1 MIAAGRCSAGKF
13 AAGNFAAGC
22 LGHRIKKW
30 RIGIVKSLHPFKV
43 NVDGFDSL
51 DQALEW
57 DKVDGTEDE
66 AKGRRILPPHR
77 GIQKSFKQRAS
88 IGIAT
93 TSDAD

>member
-1 MIAAGRCSAGKF
+1 MLRGGLLRGGLLQDAWDIGS
-13 AAGNFAAGC
+13 
-22 LGHRIKKW
+22 KW

>member
-1 MIAAGRCSAGKF
+1 MLREGVLRGSLLRGTLLRDAWDIGS
-13 AAGNFAAGC
+13 
-22 LGHRIKKW
+22 KW